1 MMTEYLD
8 MRLNQP
14 QYRSRGG
21 SSCLDYV
28 AARDLI
34 QDGGKLM
41 VYAGKKGN
49 AIKADGVVRA
59 CR

>member
-1 MMTEYLD
+1 M
-8 MRLNQP
+8 
-14 QYRSRGG
+14 
-21 SSCLDYV
+21 DYV
-28 AARDLI
+28 AAGDLI
-34 QDGGKLM
+34 RDGGKLM